1 MKELDLINS
10 LRQRDTTSL
19 EQLKLYYGPLI
30 RYIIAPILSD
40 PRDREET
47 FNDVLLRVWDRI
59 DLFDPKKGSF
69 SGWLST
75 ISRNAAVDRLRRL
88 PPEGRP
94 LAESMAAEAS
104 DPEQTIIHQ
113 EQQKALRRALQ
124 ALDTNDLALFYRK
137 YYYRQSTAQI
147 AAEQG
152 TSERAI
158 EGRLYRIRKKLRKAL
173 GGDGSDR

>member
-1 MKELDLINS
+1 MKEMDLVNC
-10 LRQRDTTSL
+10 LRQRDTASL
-19 EQLKLYYGPLI
+19 EQLKLHYGPLI

-75 ISRNAAVDRLRRL
+75 ISRNAAIDRLRRL
-88 PPEGRP
+88 PPEGSP
-94 LAESMAAEAS
+94 LTETMVSETS
-104 DPEQTIIHQ
+104 DPEKTIIHQ
-113 EQQKALRRALQ
+113 EHKKALHRALQ
-124 ALDTNDLALFYRK
+124 TLDTADLALFYRK

-152 TSERAI
+152 TSVRAI

-173 GGDGSDR
+173 GGDGSD